1 MVGFAPGVAAA
12 RLAGGVLA
20 AAVVVG
26 CAGGGGPADEREEAE
41 RPPGGG
47 TQAGSDA
54 VEPASEASVRG
65 FYEEFVYV
73 SDTHRVP
80 DDDVA
85 RGGSGLETLAAPA
98 VVAYFD
104 AWRAEDEANEG
115 DGPLRRVR
123 FSSSTNVE
131 SVTLD
136 GATATVRD
144 CTLEVREL
152 TGGHVI
158 EAYVTRVVTI
168 VDESG
173 EYRVT
178 DLDVEHEGELDSP
191 GYGCL
196 PGAMAA
202 EAAEVARAAAE
213 GFTAAQADP
222 GAGLPAAVDKVVTD
236 PLQQEMASSLAEQAS
251 RRFAMASA
259 AEVTVRPL
267 GLDPRGLGR
276 VAVVA
281 VCIAYPDGLELRDLS
296 TREPVRQLFP
306 PGTVNKLDYAVR
318 LDHAEGPAAYAVV
331 REERSRSC

>member
-104 AWRAEDEANEG
+104 AWRAENEANEG

-136 GATATVRD
+136 GPRPPSATARRRSASSPAATSSRP
-144 CTLEVREL
+144 T
-152 TGGHVI
+152 
-158 EAYVTRVVTI
+158 
-168 VDESG
+168 
-173 EYRVT
+173 
-178 DLDVEHEGELDSP
+178 SP
-191 GYGCL
+191 G
-196 PGAMAA
+196 
-202 EAAEVARAAAE
+202 
-213 GFTAAQADP
+213 
-222 GAGLPAAVDKVVTD
+222 
-236 PLQQEMASSLAEQAS
+236 SSPS
-251 RRFAMASA
+251 
-259 AEVTVRPL
+259 
-267 GLDPRGLGR
+267 
-276 VAVVA
+276 
-281 VCIAYPDGLELRDLS
+281 S
-296 TREPVRQLFP
+296 TRA
-306 PGTVNKLDYAVR
+306 GST
-318 LDHAEGPAAYAVV
+318 G
-331 REERSRSC
+331 